1 MKKTLLSLSMMIA
14 SSVLVFGQCSFDSQ
28 YSGMSGNF
36 FPDSTTFLAE
46 QSAEAGVDYSG
57 VVSIF
62 TISDT
67 LVENPFV
74 PGQTITAYIDAF
86 KIESVTGQPAGFEY
100 AEGGTT
106 FDGTQWNNGGSGTS
120 TTPVEGCLAITAA
133 AADVAAAAPATGY
146 TDYPINVL
154 VDARISGTSPDL
166 SSIIANG
173 TWLSGL
179 GAIGLGSLP
188 VNDYVIRVH
197 ASTGVAELLNS
208 TSFDVAQN
216 FPNPAFGTV
225 NISYTTPNSQSV
237 ELNVFNLLG
246 EVMLS
251 ERVVSNSGTNKFMVD
266 TDVLPSGMYV
276 YTVTNG
282 EETFTKKMTVK

>member
-1 MKKTLLSLSMMIA
+1 MIA
-14 SSVLVFGQCSFDSQ
+14 TSVLAFGQCSFDSQ
-28 YSGMSGNF
+28 YSGVPGNF
-36 FPDSTTFLAE
+36 FPDSATFLAE
-46 QSAEAGVDYSG
+46 QYAEGGVAYSG

-100 AEGGTT
+100 AEGGTS
-106 FDGTQWNNGGSGTS
+106 FDGTQWNNDGSGTS
-120 TTPVEGCLAITAA
+120 TTPVEGCLAITADA
-133 AADVAAAAPATGY
+133 AATAAAAPATGY

-154 VDARISGTSPDL
+154 VDARISGTVPDL

-188 VNDYVIRVH
+188 VDDYVIRVH

-208 TSFDVAQN
+208 ASFDVAQN
-216 FPNPAFGTV
+216 FPNPATGTV

-246 EVMLS
+246 ELMLS
-251 ERVVSNSGTNKFMVD
+251 ERVVSNSGTNNFMVD
-266 TDVLPSGMYV
+266 TDELPSGLYV